1 MSAALQSLM
10 RDVPPPV
17 EPLGTIVGQL
27 MTFIGIGAAGAIS
40 FVVLSSLVIWADTGL
55 APWLTNAACYA
66 GLILPVYL
74 LQRRYSFRSEASHA
88 QALPRYLA
96 VQGMA
101 LLLAALFSFVA
112 HGLMALPTVFASL
125 LVIGLTSG
133 VNFVVLQSW
142 AFARRPAPQLVPVAA

>member
-1 MSAALQSLM
+1 MNAALHSLM
-10 RDVPPPV
+10 RDIPPPAT
-17 EPLGTIVGQL
+17 PPGAALAQ
-27 MTFIGIGAAGAIS
+27 MATFVGIGAAGSVA
-40 FVVLSSLVIWADTGL
+40 FVVLSSLLIWAETGL
-55 APWLTNAACYA
+55 EPWVTNAACYG

-74 LQRRYSFRSEASHA
+74 LQRRYSFRSEASHI

-133 VNFVVLQSW
+133 VNFVVLRSW
-142 AFARRPAPQLVPVAA
+142 AFARRPAELVPVAA